1 VAEYWRED
9 GICAVGHRWSYEEEY
24 AGEPAR
30 GQWGLFQ
37 QISKGDIILAYAR
50 PRMIA
55 YVGEVAD
62 DRLRCE
68 NKNTTGRR
76 YEYWNQRRVTWWT
89 EPNHFHPKDLPRWI
103 HRQLGNQG
111 TTIKRLDLKGRTF
124 KEAKS
129 AIKTKPSTGS
139 AFASLAEEMVKAS
152 LRNYFLSNTHVF
164 KPRLKIHRVEK
175 EVARGHRPDF
185 EGEDATGSPVIIE
198 CKGYAKTEAC
208 DQLTRYA
215 KKYRRRKQR
224 PRLLL
229 VAFGFED
236 VCRKSA
242 TETGIELFRCD
253 LRFMREPLV

>member
-1 VAEYWRED
+1 M
-9 GICAVGHRWSYEEEY
+9 GHRWSYEEEY